1 MVMEASAVS
10 KQTTILLMRVRSVIR
25 DKKAIDR
32 ELVGEEM
39 IFFGYRGKID
49 RGDLLSQDEARQLF
63 LHTEAS
69 GNVDL
74 SSQKMLFSNS
84 IRWTNDEN
92 TLRQY
97 TDATALQRAT
107 HLVEAFSR
115 YRSYISSTEYQVVEP
130 VLPMDVIAAYVF
142 VPKV

>member
-1 MVMEASAVS
+1 
-10 KQTTILLMRVRSVIR
+10 
-25 DKKAIDR
+25 
-32 ELVGEEM
+32 M

-49 RGDLLSQDEARQLF
+49 RGDLLTQDEARQLF

-84 IRWTNDEN
+84 IRWTNDEH
-92 TLRQY
+92 TLRQH
-97 TDATALQRAT
+97 TDATALSRAT